1 MLSTLWKNRDEL
13 SQQKRLAEERMNQ
26 LKMSEAPTVIATK
39 EVKKSH
45 PTSGWWIFFM
55 FGGGWGWGKQS
66 ARETLDY
73 RHAWFSKYEIKGGD
87 YTKDIKEHDSGKGL
101 LKIDFTS
108 TEGVDLNVEVR
119 FFRPEKDTEETTRLI
134 ASLERQV
141 QDLTSQIQ
149 DCDVKMVAFQ
159 GADSQKA
166 LVALIMTE
174 KDQLE
179 HADQDLV
186 EQLDRTAV
194 QPSDDFPQAPS
205 QWSVLTNLRG
215 VLSVLIEKQMLPV
228 DLAASTREPIESFL
242 HAWDHVQK
250 LLRELERGPGSS
262 AISLKSSTVSS
273 HIEDAPP
280 VKPSLRA
287 IARLSWA
294 HFCAESAIDKAG
306 DVGTTCKREHCVQLI
321 SVMVTV

>member
-1 MLSTLWKNRDEL
+1 M
-13 SQQKRLAEERMNQ
+13 
-26 LKMSEAPTVIATK
+26 
-39 EVKKSH
+39 
-45 PTSGWWIFFM
+45 
-55 FGGGWGWGKQS
+55 
-66 ARETLDY
+66 
-73 RHAWFSKYEIKGGD
+73 
-87 YTKDIKEHDSGKGL
+87 
-101 LKIDFTS
+101 
-108 TEGVDLNVEVR
+108 
-119 FFRPEKDTEETTRLI
+119 
-134 ASLERQV
+134 
-141 QDLTSQIQ
+141 
-149 DCDVKMVAFQ
+149 KMVAFQ

-273 HIEDAPP
+273 HIEDAPTSQA
-280 VKPSLRA
+280 KL
-287 IARLSWA
+287 
-294 HFCAESAIDKAG
+294 AG
-306 DVGTTCKREHCVQLI
+306 DCSSLLGPLLCRICNRQGGVMWAQLANVSI
-321 SVMVTV
+321 ASN